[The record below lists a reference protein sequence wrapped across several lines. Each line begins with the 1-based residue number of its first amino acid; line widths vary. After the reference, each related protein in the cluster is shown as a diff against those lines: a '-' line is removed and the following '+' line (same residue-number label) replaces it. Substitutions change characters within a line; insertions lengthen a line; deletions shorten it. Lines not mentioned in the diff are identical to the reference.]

1 MAGEIRVTGIE
12 EDGITAITGDGAIT
26 IMEDIGADA
35 AAETIVVV
43 EPVLVVLAVTEDDK
57 FVQDNHRDDILCCSW

>member
-35 AAETIVVV
+35 AAETIVAV
-43 EPVLVVLAVTEDDK
+43 ELAEAVLVDTGDDK
-57 FVQDNHRDDILCCSW
+57 ICSS